1 MEKQTFFFEFPMT
14 NATIKVSES
23 PLNIKDLSI
32 AFLKRQDEVFGEM
45 CVIKDNRHDTI
56 AIACYAQGD
65 SNEIKFFTEDR
76 SVCSIKEFETVERH
90 E

>member
-14 NATIKVSES
+14 NATIKVSAS
-23 PLNIKDLSI
+23 PLYVKDLAI
-32 AFLKRQDEVFGEM
+32 TFLKRQDEVFGEM
-45 CVIKDNRHDTI
+45 CVIKDSRQDTI
-56 AIACYAQGD
+56 AIACYAQSD
-65 SNEIKFFTEDR
+65 SNEIKFFTEDS